1 MTMQQDGPPPADG
14 STHAPV
20 VMAPAPQPEGPRPP
34 PLESVAKWG
43 IGGLLVVAIM
53 ALTFGLG
60 FGTRMATEPSSTT
73 KQPAQA
79 AQAPAGGPN
88 FDVLSEIYNDIK
100 SQYVDANNLDPSAL
114 RQGAIDGLI
123 KAVGDAHMG
132 YLTQAEYLAE
142 TDDTSGAFSG
152 IGATVEQ
159 NNGQLSL
166 TPLSPTT
173 PAAKAGL
180 QAGDILLTVD
190 GASAKGWTDIQA
202 VQKIRGQKGTQVT
215 IGVKHA
221 NGQQQN
227 LTITRDNI
235 DLPSVET
242 TALHDAN
249 GKPVTDIA
257 YVKIDQ
263 FSLRTPQELQT
274 QLTSIANNKAYKGLV
289 IDLRNNPGGVV
300 NSVIQVAGDFVNN
313 HDPVLLIQQK
323 NGSDQTIRPQNNG
336 ILTQMPLAVLVNHNS
351 ASAAEILSGALRA
364 DRQAKLFGETTFGKG
379 TENVFVPLK
388 TDPGAI
394 SITVGRW
401 LTPDHQSIDGTGL
414 KPDIAVTAADNQDP
428 NATFNNVLYRAITY
442 LQTGS

>member
-1 MTMQQDGPPPADG
+1 MTMQQGGPPPAEG
-14 STHAPV
+14 SERVPLATLPG
-20 VMAPAPQPEGPRPP
+20 PQPEGPRPP
-34 PLESVAKWG
+34 SLEAVAKWG

-53 ALTFGLG
+53 ALCFGLG
-60 FGTRMATEPSSTT
+60 FGTRLATEPSNST
-73 KQPAQA
+73 KQATAQT
-79 AQAPAGGPN
+79 APGSPN
-88 FDVLSEIYNDIK
+88 FDVLNEIYSDIK
-100 SQYVDANNLDPSAL
+100 SQYVDANNLDASAL

-159 NNGQLSL
+159 SNGQLSL
-166 TPLSPTT
+166 TPLSPQT

-190 GASAKGWTDIQA
+190 GASTKGWTDLQA

-215 IGVKHA
+215 IGVKHQ
-221 NGQQQN
+221 NGQQQD

-249 GKPVTDIA
+249 GNPVNDIA

-263 FSLRTPQELQT
+263 FSVRTPQELQT
-274 QLTSIANNKAYKGLV
+274 QLTSIAANKNYKGLI

-300 NSVIQVAGDFVNN
+300 DSVIQVAGDFVN
-313 HDPVLLIQQK
+313 HDPVLLVQQK
-323 NGSDQTIRPQNNG
+323 DGSDQTIRPQNNG

-364 DRQAKLFGETTFGKG
+364 DRHAKLIGETTFGKG
-379 TENVFVPLK
+379 TENIFVPLK
-388 TDPGAI
+388 TDSGAI

-414 KPDIAVTAADNQDP
+414 KPDIAITAANNQDP
-428 NATFNNVLYRAITY
+428 NATFNDVLYRAITF
-442 LQTGS
+442 LHTGS

>member
-1 MTMQQDGPPPADG
+1 MTMQQGGPSAADG
-14 STHAPV
+14 SERVP
-20 VMAPAPQPEGPRPP
+20 PATPDGPRPP
-34 PLESVAKWG
+34 SLESVAKWG

-53 ALTFGLG
+53 ALCFGLG
-60 FGTRMATEPSSTT
+60 FGTRMETAPSTT
-73 KQPAQA
+73 AKQTAQA
-79 AQAPAGGPN
+79 ASGGPN
-88 FDVLSEIYNDIK
+88 FDVLNEIYGDIK
-100 SQYVDANNLDPSAL
+100 SQYVDSNNLDANAL

-166 TPLSPTT
+166 TPIPNT

-180 QAGDILLTVD
+180 QPGDILLTVD
-190 GASAKGWTDIQA
+190 GASAKGWTDLQA
-202 VQKIRGQKGTQVT
+202 VQKIRGQKGTPVT

-221 NGQQQN
+221 NAQQQD

-263 FSLRTPQELQT
+263 FSLRTPQELQK
-274 QLTSIANNKAYKGLV
+274 QLTDIAANKAYKGLV

-300 NSVIQVAGDFVNN
+300 DSVIQVAGDFVN
-313 HDPVLLIQQK
+313 HDPVLLVQQK
-323 NGSDQTIRPQNNG
+323 DGSDQTIRPQNSG

-364 DRQAKLFGETTFGKG
+364 DRHAKLFGETTFGKG
-379 TENVFVPLK
+379 TENIFVPLK
-388 TDPGAI
+388 TDTGAI

-414 KPDIAVTAADNQDP
+414 KPDVPVTAANNQDP
-428 NATFNNVLYRAITY
+428 NATFNDVLYKAITY